1 MVERKPE
8 ELSVVGSIP
17 TPGTILRLQRKDSEA
32 KLVRMAA
39 PVLLNLRIS
48 RILMND
54 LKQTLTTLQQ
64 QLTQALES
72 VHTLEDI
79 DNLRVAFVGRSGH
92 ITHLMT
98 RLKELSLEDKRVAGP
113 LINEFKTTAEQLLT
127 EKRAQLEQTAL
138 TQATARAASF
148 DVTASL
154 PPKGGSLHIFTQ
166 LVDELSD
173 IFISMGYA
181 IGDGPEVETDYYNF
195 QALNIPESHPARD
208 MQDTF
213 WLDIPGMLLRTH
225 TSSVQIHTMETT
237 KPPLA
242 VFVPGR
248 VYRCEATDA
257 SHDFM
262 FMQAELFFVDKK
274 VSMGNLLATAQL
286 FLQTFFNKKDLTIR
300 VRPNYYPF
308 VEPGIDIDASCPFC
322 SSGCSVCKYTRW
334 IEILG
339 AGLIHPNVLKSCGI
353 DPTVYAGFALGTG
366 LERLAMIKYGIN
378 DIRLFRS
385 EKLNFLQQF

>member
-1 MVERKPE
+1 
-8 ELSVVGSIP
+8 
-17 TPGTILRLQRKDSEA
+17 
-32 KLVRMAA
+32 
-39 PVLLNLRIS
+39 
-48 RILMND
+48 MND
-54 LKQTLTTLQQ
+54 LKHEIDSLHQ
-64 QLTQALES
+64 QLTHALTTATTVQA
-72 VHTLEDI
+72 I
-79 DNLRVAFVGRSGH
+79 DDLRVSFVGRSGH
-92 ITHLMT
+92 ITQLMS
-98 RLKELSLEDKRVAGP
+98 RLKELSIDDKRTFGP
-113 LINEFKTTAEQLLT
+113 LLNTLKTSAEQLLT
-127 EKRAQLEQTAL
+127 EKRTAL
-138 TQATARAASF
+138 EHANANQETARAASF
-148 DVTASL
+148 DVSASL
-154 PPKGGSLHIFTQ
+154 PQERGSLHIFTKI
-166 LVDELSD
+166 VDELND
-173 IFISMGYA
+173 IFISMGYTIA
-181 IGDGPEVETDYYNF
+181 DGPEVETDYYNF

-225 TSSVQIHTMETT
+225 TSSVQIHTMENN

-262 FMQAELFFVDKK
+262 FMQAEIFFVDKN
-274 VSMGNLLATAQL
+274 VSMGNLLATAQM
-286 FLQTFFNKKDLTIR
+286 FLQTFFNKKDLKIR

-322 SSGCSVCKYTRW
+322 TTGCSVCKHTRW

-339 AGLIHPNVLKSCGI
+339 AGLVHPNVLKYCGI
-353 DPTVYAGFALGTG
+353 DPTVYAGFAFGTG

-385 EKLNFLQQF
+385 EKLTILQQF

>member
-1 MVERKPE
+1 
-8 ELSVVGSIP
+8 
-17 TPGTILRLQRKDSEA
+17 
-32 KLVRMAA
+32 
-39 PVLLNLRIS
+39 
-48 RILMND
+48 MND
-54 LKQTLTTLQQ
+54 LKHEIESLKQ
-64 QLTQALES
+64 QLTHALS
-72 VHTLEDI
+72 TATTVEDI
-79 DNLRVAFVGRSGH
+79 DTLRVAFVGRSGH
-92 ITHLMT
+92 LTTLMS
-98 RLKELSLEDKRVAGP
+98 RLKELSLEDKRTFGP
-113 LINEFKTTAEQLLT
+113 LINEFKATIEQLLT
-127 EKRAQLEQTAL
+127 EKRAEFEHAHIN
-138 TQATARAASF
+138 QAAARATSF

-154 PPKGGSLHIFTQ
+154 PRNRGSLHIFTT
-166 LVDELSD
+166 LVNELSD

-181 IGDGPEVETDYYNF
+181 VGDGPEVETDYYNF

-225 TSSVQIHTMETT
+225 TSAVQIHTMESN
-237 KPPLA
+237 KPPFA

-262 FMQAELFFVDKK
+262 FMQAELFFVDKY

-322 SSGCSVCKYTRW
+322 ASGCSVCKYTRW

-339 AGLIHPNVLKSCGI
+339 AGLIHPNVLKYCGI

-385 EKLNFLQQF
+385 EKLNFLKQF